1 MYKLILALV
10 LCAGLTASGFA
21 LAQDAGLSAG
31 STTPAGSVA
40 TACASTTG
48 TSADA
53 APVSA
58 TAGAG
63 SDTHNLKVFSCNGVR
78 VGTIISTTT
87 GPDGTILNVSP
98 DANFLN
104 GIVTF
109 QVSSK
114 GATVGDGQI
123 ALAMT
128 DSALRASIAASPAT
142 PAAAPAN

>member
-1 MYKLILALV
+1 MGPMYEETSMHKPILALV

-21 LAQDAGLSAG
+21 LAQDAGSSG
-31 STTPAGSVA
+31 SPTPAGSGA
-40 TACASTTG
+40 TACASTTA

-63 SDTHNLKVFSCNGVR
+63 SETHNLKVFSCNGVR
-78 VGTIISTTT
+78 VGTIVSTTT
-87 GPDGTILNVSP
+87 GPDGTILTVSP

-109 QVSSK
+109 QV
-114 GATVGDGQI
+114 
-123 ALAMT
+123 
-128 DSALRASIAASPAT
+128 
-142 PAAAPAN
+142 